1 MTGKP
6 QIFNLGQEFY
16 HQLGYLDSNFV
27 VKAHYYGYPWRYF
40 KINWGN
46 IKRKI
51 WLKSKVGVNS
61 LLISTDTCLNW
72 LLWKVCSILIWSR
85 FKKDSCYLY
94 MNKCFMRTNLIGY
107 EFWWCQVIY
116 NCLHWC
122 IHMTWEVYPVNLS
135 GFVSQQWNGD
145 VD

>member
-1 MTGKP
+1 M
-6 QIFNLGQEFY
+6 
-16 HQLGYLDSNFV
+16 DSNFV
-27 VKAHYYGYPWRYF
+27 VKAHYYGYPWRCF

-85 FKKDSCYLY
+85 FKKDSCFLY

-107 EFWWCQVIY
+107 EFHWCQVIY